1 MAFKMNPPSMT
12 QGTSS
17 HKSALL
23 TAKQSNTPYYK
34 TTERVD
40 GQDDHDGDFEPTSKK
55 SMNSKKSSTSKKSMK
70 DFAMNTQARRDE
82 YTRRGWA
89 QDSTTK
95 LADTKKETS
104 RPDAEIRGENQDGAT
119 TTKKSNP
126 GKSDTL
132 VVSSGATK
140 GGSTVVNKDKKM
152 DIDQTPSPDI
162 SKVSRKDRKAAMEGM
177 DRQERKNYRDLQDT
191 KKDMRKTS
199 EKDAKAKA
207 QEVTGKGIKQFFKKI
222 KNKRD
227 DKRTQKMLDE
237 YDAKTPGQKEESEKR
252 AQELEKG
259 VGRGA
264 QEATVEKATETT
276 SKKGEPK
283 MQKTV
288 TNNKKSGP
296 DWSKAPALNTQAR
309 KDWYTKNNLAQDKTT
324 KVKDSR
330 EGKGF
335 DKYPEGYFD
344 RDSSGKIVS
353 DSKGKGTGGASGKG
367 NSVELNKKKKPEK
380 DFTKSYGVK
389 VDGGATIPN
398 YTPPE
403 KNKTKIDPGMLTTPH
418 NETPPKK
425 KFSKWYNT

>member
-1 MAFKMNPPSMT
+1 MNPPSMT

-23 TAKQSNTPYYK
+23 KAKQSNTPYYK

-40 GQDDHDGDFEPTSKK
+40 GQDDHRNDGDFEPTSEK

-199 EKDAKAKA
+199 KKDAKAKA
-207 QEVTGKGIKQFFKKI
+207 QEVTGRGVKQFFKKI

-237 YDAKTPGQKEESEKR
+237 YDAKTPDQKKESEKR

-296 DWSKAPALNTQAR
+296 DWSKAPANNTQAR

-335 DKYPEGYFD
+335 DKYPEGYLD
-344 RDSSGKIVS
+344 RVTSG
-353 DSKGKGTGGASGKG
+353 GGASGKG
-367 NSVELNKKKKPEK
+367 NSVELNKNKKPEK
-380 DFTKSYGVK
+380 DFTKRGGVK
-389 VDGGATIPN
+389 VDGGATIPH
-398 YTPPE
+398 PLAK
-403 KNKTKIDPGMLTTPH
+403 KNKTQVDPGILNQTDAK
-418 NETPPKK
+418 NK
-425 KFSKWYNT
+425 YAL